1 MRSAFASL
9 DPVWKLIQVW
19 NLHRGNFPPVKNLI
33 FFLQLRINHLICD
46 LIKAIWTDLR
56 NVFKSFKADRLHR
69 CSKKCWRRVVA
80 KFETKAMVAMLFV
93 NPEIRRFFWKTGESE
108 ADLSLGWFELNLHI
122 IETQPP
128 SSSTVPTFEVFRALS
143 SDDLVTKSSG
153 ILAKDELQRVH
164 HKIN

>member
-1 MRSAFASL
+1 MTVDVL
-9 DPVWKLIQVW
+9 PD
-19 NLHRGNFPPVKNLI
+19 
-33 FFLQLRINHLICD
+33 
-46 LIKAIWTDLR
+46 
-56 NVFKSFKADRLHR
+56 
-69 CSKKCWRRVVA
+69 
-80 KFETKAMVAMLFV
+80 VAMLFV

-122 IETQPP
+122 IGTQPP
-128 SSSTVPTFEVFRALS
+128 SSSTVPTFRALS